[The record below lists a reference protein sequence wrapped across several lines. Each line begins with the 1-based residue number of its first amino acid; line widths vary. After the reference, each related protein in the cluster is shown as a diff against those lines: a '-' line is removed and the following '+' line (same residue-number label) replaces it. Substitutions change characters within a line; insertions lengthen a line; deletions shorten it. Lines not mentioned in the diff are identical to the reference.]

1 MMKIDLNADLGEGCG
16 NDALLMPLIS
26 SANIA
31 CGFHAGDAQTMRESV
46 RLALAHGVAIGAHP
60 GFADRENF
68 GRTAMQLPPE
78 TIYAETLYQ
87 VGALAA
93 IARAEGGRLAHV
105 KPHGML
111 YNQAAKDA
119 ALADAIAQAVKDF
132 DASLILVGLAGS
144 ELIRA
149 GARYELTTR
158 EEVFADRGYLADGA
172 LVPRSE
178 PGALIEDDDEAVS
191 RTLMMVQEGRVRSR
205 DGAWATVNAQTV
217 CLHGD
222 ARTRWRSR
230 AGYARRSTRAR
241 FRSARNSERCRR
253 PRGGVVK
260 RGNRAQQLRR
270 FANRRARYSA
280 LDLNRDKTRLAHVA
294 VFHTQR
300 FTFLCRRKIELFTYL
315 FTGDIPGLH
324 QLFQR
329 VGHDVRVFHVEHKAD
344 IRELFL
350 AVAVVDVMQQRDI
363 KRAHIRLA
371 RCRHAAH
378 HPFVKGVAGHDQRVL
393 QLR

>member
-46 RLALAHGVAIGAHP
+46 RLALAHGVAMGAHP

-222 ARTRWRSR
+222 GAH
-230 AGYARRSTRAR
+230 ALAFARRLREAFDAR
-241 FRSARNSERCRR
+241 QIQVSA
-253 PRGGVVK
+253 
-260 RGNRAQQLRR
+260 
-270 FANRRARYSA
+270 
-280 LDLNRDKTRLAHVA
+280 
-294 VFHTQR
+294 
-300 FTFLCRRKIELFTYL
+300 
-315 FTGDIPGLH
+315 
-324 QLFQR
+324 
-329 VGHDVRVFHVEHKAD
+329 
-344 IRELFL
+344 
-350 AVAVVDVMQQRDI
+350 
-363 KRAHIRLA
+363 
-371 RCRHAAH
+371 
-378 HPFVKGVAGHDQRVL
+378 
-393 QLR
+393 